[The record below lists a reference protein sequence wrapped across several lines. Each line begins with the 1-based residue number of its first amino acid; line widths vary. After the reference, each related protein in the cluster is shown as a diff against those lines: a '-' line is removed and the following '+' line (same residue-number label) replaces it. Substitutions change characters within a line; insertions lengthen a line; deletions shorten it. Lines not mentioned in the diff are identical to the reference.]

1 MKLFYFIGLKSPAS
15 HPTPI
20 VILTYMRSGSSF
32 VGDVLQQ
39 NKDVFY
45 LFEPLRLPQFAIR
58 KNKTYHSL
66 NGDKR

>member
-1 MKLFYFIGLKSPAS
+1 MKLFYFIGLNPPSS

-20 VILTYMRSGSSF
+20 VILTYMRSGSSL

-45 LFEPLRLPQFAIR
+45 LCGA
-58 KNKTYHSL
+58 YHQKSPS
-66 NGDKR
+66 R